1 MSSKDSVTRNRK
13 GAAPEWNEMEMRA
26 RTRRLVFAGIGAII
40 GLWVFLIGWI
50 VFVAPIEEAI
60 ARPLEAGADLTMVLA
75 PVLAASLG
83 VERVLET
90 VFNMIEGAWRTGVAY
105 LGYGMRWLKSAE
117 TEVAEARQWLQSIGA
132 IYNGNLATNNQQMT
146 QIFNEHKQKMVAVLE
161 QTANDTPGADMKA
174 AMQEAAR
181 QMNALP
187 AEQLA
192 KMTELLVMPID
203 LPLPPE
209 VEQKIA
215 AVRAAL
221 VQQIDQLRAQIVAKS
236 EAAEALLKDAQS
248 RLTVAENKLS
258 DATSSADYRSAK
270 SAVTIVL
277 GLMLGVII
285 AAVGQIQAFALLGIG
300 AVPARFDVL
309 ITGLVIGSGSYPVHS
324 LVGILQQSKDA
335 LDGLG
340 NFLDTR
346 AAPSV
351 QAMQQTITTVQPG
364 RPGQPPTVGQSVIQT
379 TSAQS
384 SEPAAGG

>member
-1 MSSKDSVTRNRK
+1 MSQANQKNRK
-13 GAAPEWNEMEMRA
+13 GAAPQWTEVDMRA
-26 RTRRLVFAGIGAII
+26 RTRRLVFAGIGVII
-40 GLWVFLIGWI
+40 GLWIFLIGW
-50 VFVAPIEEAI
+50 VLFVAPIEEAPVRALPI
-60 ARPLEAGADLTMVLA
+60 GADLAMVLA

-83 VERVLET
+83 VERLLET

-161 QTANDTPGADMKA
+161 QTANDTPSADLKA

-209 VEQKIA
+209 VEQKIT

-258 DATSSADYRSAK
+258 NATSSDDYRSAK
-270 SAVTIVL
+270 GAVTIVL
-277 GLMLGVII
+277 GLLLGVII
-285 AAVGQIQAFALLGIG
+285 AAMGQIQAFALLGID
-300 AVPARFDVL
+300 AVPARIDVL

-324 LVGILQQSKDA
+324 LVGILQQGKDA

-340 NFLDTR
+340 NFLDSR

-364 RPGQPPTVGQSVIQT
+364 RAGQPPVVGQSVIQT

-384 SEPAAGG
+384 PEPAAGG

>member
-1 MSSKDSVTRNRK
+1 MV
-13 GAAPEWNEMEMRA
+13 
-26 RTRRLVFAGIGAII
+26 GIWI
-40 GLWVFLIGWI
+40 FLIGW
-50 VFVAPIEEAI
+50 VLFVAPIEDAP
-60 ARPLEAGADLTMVLA
+60 ARPLEIGADLAMVLA

-83 VERVLET
+83 VERLLET

-117 TEVAEARQWLQSIGA
+117 TEVSEARQWLQSIGA

-146 QIFNEHKQKMVAVLE
+146 QIFNQHKQKMVDMLA
-161 QTANDTPGADMKA
+161 QTANDMPDAKMKA

-209 VEQKIA
+209 VEQQITA
-215 AVRAAL
+215 IRAGL
-221 VQQIDQLRAQIVAKS
+221 VQQIDQLRTQIVAKS
-236 EAAEALLKDAQS
+236 EAAEALLRDAQG
-248 RLTVAENKLS
+248 RLKVAENKLS
-258 DATSSADYRSAK
+258 DATSSPDYRSAK

-324 LVGILQQSKDA
+324 LVGILQQGKDA

-340 NFLDTR
+340 NFLDSR

-364 RPGQPPTVGQSVIQT
+364 RPGQPPVVGQSVIQT

-384 SEPAAGG
+384 SEPAAAG

>member
-1 MSSKDSVTRNRK
+1 MSSKDPVTRNRK

-40 GLWVFLIGWI
+40 GIWIFLIGWI
-50 VFVAPIEEAI
+50 LFVAPIEEAI

-117 TEVAEARQWLQSIGA
+117 TEVSEARQWLQSIGA

-161 QTANDTPGADMKA
+161 QTANDTPSADMKA

-221 VQQIDQLRAQIVAKS
+221 VQQIDQLRTQIVAKS
-236 EAAEALLKDAQS
+236 EAAEALLKDAQA

-258 DATSSADYRSAK
+258 DATSSPDYRSAK

-285 AAVGQIQAFALLGIG
+285 AAVGQIQAFAFWD
-300 AVPARFDVL
+300 RR
-309 ITGLVIGSGSYPVHS
+309 
-324 LVGILQQSKDA
+324 
-335 LDGLG
+335 
-340 NFLDTR
+340 R
-346 AAPSV
+346 AS
-351 QAMQQTITTVQPG
+351 TL
-364 RPGQPPTVGQSVIQT
+364 
-379 TSAQS
+379 
-384 SEPAAGG
+384 

>member
-1 MSSKDSVTRNRK
+1 MSQANQKNRK
-13 GAAPEWNEMEMRA
+13 GAAPQWTEVDMRA
-26 RTRRLVFAGIGAII
+26 RTRRLVFAGIGVII
-40 GLWVFLIGWI
+40 GLWIFLIGW
-50 VFVAPIEEAI
+50 VLFVAPIEEAPVRALPI
-60 ARPLEAGADLTMVLA
+60 GADLAMVLA

-83 VERVLET
+83 VERLLET

-161 QTANDTPGADMKA
+161 QTANDTPSADLKA

-209 VEQKIA
+209 VEQKIT

-258 DATSSADYRSAK
+258 NATS
-270 SAVTIVL
+270 
-277 GLMLGVII
+277 
-285 AAVGQIQAFALLGIG
+285 
-300 AVPARFDVL
+300 
-309 ITGLVIGSGSYPVHS
+309 
-324 LVGILQQSKDA
+324 
-335 LDGLG
+335 
-340 NFLDTR
+340 
-346 AAPSV
+346 
-351 QAMQQTITTVQPG
+351 
-364 RPGQPPTVGQSVIQT
+364 
-379 TSAQS
+379 
-384 SEPAAGG
+384 

>member
-1 MSSKDSVTRNRK
+1 
-13 GAAPEWNEMEMRA
+13 
-26 RTRRLVFAGIGAII
+26 
-40 GLWVFLIGWI
+40 
-50 VFVAPIEEAI
+50 
-60 ARPLEAGADLTMVLA
+60 MVLA

-83 VERVLET
+83 VERLLET

-117 TEVAEARQWLQSIGA
+117 TEVSEARQWLQSIGA

-146 QIFNEHKQKMVAVLE
+146 QIFNQHKQKMVAMLE
-161 QTANDTPGADMKA
+161 QTANDTPSADMKA
-174 AMQEAAR
+174 VMQAAAR

-192 KMTELLVMPID
+192 RMTELLVMPID

-209 VEQKIA
+209 VEQKITEI
-215 AVRAAL
+215 RAAL
-221 VQQIDQLRAQIVAKS
+221 VQQIDQLRTQIVTKS
-236 EAAEALLKDAQS
+236 EVAEALLRDAQG
-248 RLTVAENKLS
+248 RLKVAENKLS
-258 DATSSADYRSAK
+258 DATSSPDYRGAK

-277 GLMLGVII
+277 GLLLGVII
-285 AAVGQIQAFALLGIG
+285 AAVGQIQAFALLGIS

-324 LVGILQQSKDA
+324 LVGILQQGKDA

-340 NFLDTR
+340 NFLNNR
-346 AAPSV
+346 ASPSV

-364 RPGQPPTVGQSVIQT
+364 RPGQPPVVGQSVIQT

-384 SEPAAGG
+384 SEPAAAG

>member
-13 GAAPEWNEMEMRA
+13 GDSPEWNEKEMHF
-26 RTRRLVFAGIGAII
+26 RTRRLVFAGIGAMVGIWI
-40 GLWVFLIGWI
+40 FLIGW
-50 VFVAPIEEAI
+50 VLFVAPIEDAP
-60 ARPLEAGADLTMVLA
+60 ARPLEIGADLAMVLA

-83 VERVLET
+83 VERLLET

-117 TEVAEARQWLQSIGA
+117 TEVSEARQWLQSIGA

-146 QIFNEHKQKMVAVLE
+146 QIFNQHKQKMVDMLA
-161 QTANDTPGADMKA
+161 QTANDMPDAKMKA

-209 VEQKIA
+209 VEQQITA
-215 AVRAAL
+215 IRAGL
-221 VQQIDQLRAQIVAKS
+221 VQQIDQLRTQIVAKS
-236 EAAEALLKDAQS
+236 EAAEALLRDAQG
-248 RLTVAENKLS
+248 RLKVAENKLS
-258 DATSSADYRSAK
+258 DATSSPDYRSAK

-277 GLMLGVII
+277 GLLLGVII

-324 LVGILQQSKDA
+324 LVGILQQGKDA

-340 NFLDTR
+340 NFLDSR

-364 RPGQPPTVGQSVIQT
+364 RPGQPPVVGQSVIQT

-384 SEPAAGG
+384 SEPAAAG